1 MSMNVSSHQV
11 QQSREERV
19 SRNLGAARSPAD
31 LHPAPQMAQ
40 VVHSHKQE
48 LKQSAGQRA
57 STLKHWKVTR
67 VAPREENSRLRAAGR
82 KLTPYSL
89 HLGMVQISYTA
100 F

>member
-1 MSMNVSSHQV
+1 MMGRRAAIKKAEALRMSMNVSSHQV

-19 SRNLGAARSPAD
+19 SRNLRAARSLAD

-57 STLKHWKVTR
+57 RGPARSST
-67 VAPREENSRLRAAGR
+67 GR
-82 KLTPYSL
+82 
-89 HLGMVQISYTA
+89 
-100 F
+100 